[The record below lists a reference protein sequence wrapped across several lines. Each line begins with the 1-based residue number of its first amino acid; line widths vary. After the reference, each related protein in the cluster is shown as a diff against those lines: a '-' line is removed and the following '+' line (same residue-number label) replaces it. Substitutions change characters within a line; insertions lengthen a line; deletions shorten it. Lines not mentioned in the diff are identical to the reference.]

1 MRRKHSLGSLGRIV
15 QWVGRAL
22 EPSSGLYGTG
32 RTKGLQK
39 RLLDQLSQAQ
49 TYMLS
54 EELCELPLP
63 WMIYANPKHRGPW
76 QTPSPSAAKIRTD
89 HNSGKQWE
97 TSKRTCLLAQTYLA
111 FPPPSTTN
119 PLWENQISS
128 SSCQLITGPLTSTL
142 HQVLDDLILGHSLC
156 RNRGNGDF
164 PVKTF
169 FLLDSQY

>member
-1 MRRKHSLGSLGRIV
+1 MLSSPLRV
-15 QWVGRAL
+15 FTAL
-22 EPSSGLYGTG
+22 EEP
-32 RTKGLQK
+32 KGYRNVCWTSLAK
-39 RLLDQLSQAQ
+39 HKH
-49 TYMLS
+49 TCS

-89 HNSGKQWE
+89 RNSGKQWG

-142 HQVLDDLILGHSLC
+142 HQVLDDLILGRSLC

-169 FLLDSQY
+169 FLLDSQYYSLQCLPV